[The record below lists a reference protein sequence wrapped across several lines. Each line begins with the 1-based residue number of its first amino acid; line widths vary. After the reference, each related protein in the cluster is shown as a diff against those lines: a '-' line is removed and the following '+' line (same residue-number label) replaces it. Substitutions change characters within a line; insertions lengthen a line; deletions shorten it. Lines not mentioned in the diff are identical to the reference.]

1 MDKKL
6 RKKVIIYSLIFF
18 VIFMSAF
25 WTVTY
30 YLGENERENE
40 TSKLITAEE
49 GRLTAEK
56 NIYSDEI
63 HKMGADVLFLAD
75 MYSYYSDTEGGLEDI
90 VEVWEDFS
98 FREKV
103 YDQIR
108 YIDAAGDEVI
118 RIDFNDALC
127 EQVDEKEL
135 QNKSGRYYFT
145 DTMAI
150 DEGQIFVSKL
160 DLNIENGE
168 IEQPIKPMIRM
179 GTPVFNEDG
188 SPAGIVIVNFS
199 AEYLLKYISGVD
211 KLLTGDNYVVNSN
224 GYYIYNGTDP
234 EAQWTFMYEGLENE
248 GFFADYP
255 EAWAQMHDSHDGVIW
270 TEDGCFIYET
280 LSLHGTG
287 SPYDDLADED
297 TMIAGEGALYAISH
311 LHEGLGLEETLF
323 LTTGERLCRL
333 WFDTWFILFLF
344 VPLSGLIAFII
355 VGRKVSA
362 EQTKYFSEYDTM
374 TGVLNRRAGLKLL
387 EIRYK
392 RARETGDALSICF
405 ADVNGLKQVN
415 DQIGHDAG
423 DDMITSVVEVMKEQ
437 IRQTDFI
444 VRMGGDEFLI
454 VLIKTGTKTAE
465 TVWKRIAAE
474 FERINSEEDRPY
486 NISVSHGIETFS
498 TQADEKIDDV
508 IAAADQKM
516 YLEKREIK
524 KNFDAIR
531 R

>member
-1 MDKKL
+1 
-6 RKKVIIYSLIFF
+6 
-18 VIFMSAF
+18 
-25 WTVTY
+25 
-30 YLGENERENE
+30 
-40 TSKLITAEE
+40 
-49 GRLTAEK
+49 
-56 NIYSDEI
+56 
-63 HKMGADVLFLAD
+63 
-75 MYSYYSDTEGGLEDI
+75 
-90 VEVWEDFS
+90 
-98 FREKV
+98 
-103 YDQIR
+103 
-108 YIDAAGDEVI
+108 
-118 RIDFNDALC
+118 
-127 EQVDEKEL
+127 
-135 QNKSGRYYFT
+135 
-145 DTMAI
+145 
-150 DEGQIFVSKL
+150 
-160 DLNIENGE
+160 
-168 IEQPIKPMIRM
+168 MIRM

-199 AEYLLKYISGVD
+199 ADYLLKYVRGVD
-211 KLLTGDNYVVNSN
+211 NLLTGDNYIVNSN

-255 EAWAQMHDSHDGVIW
+255 EAWARMHDSHNGVIW

-280 LSLHGTG
+280 LSLHGTD

-311 LHEGLGLEETLF
+311 LHEGLGLAETLF
-323 LTTGERLCRL
+323 LTTGEKIGRL
-333 WFDTWFILFLF
+333 WFDTWFILLLF

-374 TGVLNRRAGLKLL
+374 TGVLNRRAGLELL

-392 RARETGDALSICF
+392 SARVTGDALSICF

-423 DDMITSVVEVMKEQ
+423 DDMITSVVEVMKAQ

-444 VRMGGDEFLI
+444 IRMGGDEFLI

-474 FERINSEEDRPY
+474 FERINSEEDRLY

-498 TQADEKIDDV
+498 AQADEKIDDV

-524 KNFDAIR
+524 KNFDPIR